1 MTPDEPREP
10 AGTDVESDADADAD
24 TGRARGRIVGRGPF
38 RRRRRPI
45 ANLFLGTAV
54 SRIGDSVTLVALIW
68 IMFERTQ
75 SAGGVAL
82 VQFSYTILIPIG
94 GLLVGGVLDRF
105 RVVPVMIGDTFVKSA
120 VVLAV
125 LLADLAAFAVVPVTL
140 IAALYLGLTWMVG
153 GAGLPT
159 LIAGAIEPGDHPRAN
174 LFDSLAYSFSA
185 VAGPL
190 IAGILISTITAPGA
204 LIAGSLCSITYGLLL
219 LDVRHDLLSHVPPA
233 SLGAVGVRGIAEGFR
248 LILRS
253 PLLLSLTLMFVSLN
267 SISTIYSVVLPVYAA
282 QTLNA
287 GAAGYTLLL
296 SVNSIGAMAGTIIG
310 RWLSPRIGVG
320 RAIVGAVALGG
331 LLFLPMLLVTSLA
344 AAAVVLFVQGL
355 VASGYGPWV
364 QTLRMRVIPPHL
376 RSRAFGSI
384 RTMTNSLAP
393 FAALAAAGV
402 LPAVGIAG
410 VWILMAAWWVAT
422 SIGLATVRDLRQSRA

>member
-1 MTPDEPREP
+1 VTAPRP
-10 AGTDVESDADADAD
+10 
-24 TGRARGRIVGRGPF
+24 

-82 VQFSYTILIPIG
+82 VQFAYTILIPIG

-105 RVVPVMIGDTFVKSA
+105 RVVPVMIGDAFLKA
-120 VVLAV
+120 VVV
-125 LLADLAAFAVVPVTL
+125 GSVFLADSAGFAVVPATL

-159 LIAGAIEPGDHPRAN
+159 LIAGAVAPDEHPRAN
-174 LFDSLAYSFSA
+174 MFDSLAYSGSA

-190 IAGILISTITAPGA
+190 IAGALISTVGAPA
-204 LIAGSLCSITYGLLL
+204 TLIVGSICAIAYGVLLWE
-219 LDVRHDLLSHVPPA
+219 VRGDLLSHVPPA
-233 SLGAVGVRGIAEGFR
+233 SLGAVGLKGIADGFR
-248 LILRS
+248 LVVRS

-267 SISTIYSVVLPVYAA
+267 AASTLYSVVLPVYAA
-282 QTLNA
+282 QNLNA

-296 SVNSIGAMAGTIIG
+296 SINSVGGMTGTIIG
-310 RWLSPRIGVG
+310 RWLTPRLGV
-320 RAIVGAVALGG
+320 AVTIVGSVFFGG
-331 LLFLPMLLVTSLA
+331 LLFLPMLAVTSLPLA
-344 AAAVVLFVQGL
+344 ALVLFVQGL
-355 VASGYGPWV
+355 VSSGYGPWV
-364 QTLRMRVIPPHL
+364 QTLRMRVIPPAV

-384 RTMTNSLAP
+384 RTLTNSLSP
-393 FAALAAAGV
+393 FGALGAGAV
-402 LPAVGIAG
+402 LPAIGIAG
-410 VWILMAAWWVAT
+410 VWILIAAWWAVTGVA
-422 SIGLATVRDLRQSRA
+422 LALVRELRQSRA

>member
-1 MTPDEPREP
+1 MTPDQPPEPP
-10 AGTDVESDADADAD
+10 GPHVGPDQGTDPSH
-24 TGRARGRIVGRGPF
+24 GRAARGLVM
-38 RRRRRPI
+38 RRQRPVN
-45 ANLFLGTAV
+45 NLLLGTAV
-54 SRIGDSVTLVALIW
+54 SRIGDSITLIALIW

-82 VQFSYTILIPIG
+82 VQFAYTILIPIG

-105 RVVPVMIGDTFVKSA
+105 RVVPVMIADTFAKAA
-120 VVLAV
+120 VILAV
-125 LLADLAAFAVVPVTL
+125 LLADLAGFAVVPVTL
-140 IAALYLGLTWMVG
+140 VAALYLGLTWMVG

-159 LIAGAIEPGDHPRAN
+159 LIAGAVEPGDHPRAN

-204 LIAGSLCSITYGLLL
+204 LVAGSICSIAYGLLL
-219 LDVRHDLLSHVPPA
+219 FDVRNDLLSHVPPA
-233 SLGAVGVRGIAEGFR
+233 SLGAVGVHGIAEGFR

-267 SISTIYSVVLPVYAA
+267 AISTLYAVVLPVYAA
-282 QTLNA
+282 QTLNV

-320 RAIVGAVALGG
+320 RAIIGAIALGG
-331 LLFLPMLLVTSLA
+331 LLFLPMLLVTTLA
-344 AAAVVLFVQGL
+344 GAAVVLFVQGL
-355 VASGYGPWV
+355 VASGYGPWI

-393 FAALAAAGV
+393 FAALAAAGI

-410 VWILMAAWWVAT
+410 VWILITAWWVAT
-422 SIGLATVRDLRQSRA
+422 AIGLAFVRDLRQSRT

>member
-1 MTPDEPREP
+1 VTAPRP
-10 AGTDVESDADADAD
+10 
-24 TGRARGRIVGRGPF
+24 

-82 VQFSYTILIPIG
+82 VQFAYTILIPIG

-105 RVVPVMIGDTFVKSA
+105 RVVPVMIGDAFLKA
-120 VVLAV
+120 VVV
-125 LLADLAAFAVVPVTL
+125 GSVFLADSAGFAVVPATL

-159 LIAGAIEPGDHPRAN
+159 LIAGAVAPDEHPRAN
-174 LFDSLAYSFSA
+174 MFDSLAYSGCA

-190 IAGILISTITAPGA
+190 IAGALISTVGAPA
-204 LIAGSLCSITYGLLL
+204 TLIVGSICAIAYGVLLWE
-219 LDVRHDLLSHVPPA
+219 VRGDLLSHVPPA
-233 SLGAVGVRGIAEGFR
+233 SLGAVGLKGIADGFR
-248 LILRS
+248 LVVRS

-267 SISTIYSVVLPVYAA
+267 AASTLYSVVLPVYAA
-282 QTLNA
+282 QNLNA

-296 SVNSIGAMAGTIIG
+296 SINSVGGMTGTIIG
-310 RWLSPRIGVG
+310 RWLTPRLGV
-320 RAIVGAVALGG
+320 AVTIVGSVFFGG
-331 LLFLPMLLVTSLA
+331 LLFLPMLAVTSLPLA
-344 AAAVVLFVQGL
+344 ALVLFAQGL
-355 VASGYGPWV
+355 VSSGYGPWV
-364 QTLRMRVIPPHL
+364 QTLRMRVIPPAV

-384 RTMTNSLAP
+384 RTLTNSLSP
-393 FAALAAAGV
+393 FGALGAGAV
-402 LPAVGIAG
+402 LPAIGIAG
-410 VWILMAAWWVAT
+410 VWILIAAWWAVTGVA
-422 SIGLATVRDLRQSRA
+422 LALVRELRQSRA